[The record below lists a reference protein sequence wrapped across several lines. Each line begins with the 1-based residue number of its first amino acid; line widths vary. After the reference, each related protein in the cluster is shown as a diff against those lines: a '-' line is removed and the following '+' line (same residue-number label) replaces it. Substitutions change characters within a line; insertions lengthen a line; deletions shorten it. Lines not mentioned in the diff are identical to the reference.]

1 MALGRESCHPG
12 EEGNPSAESGTLTRC
27 RLTLVAAGPLPCG
40 RGLMRSGSSA
50 LPWRS
55 LWDGCPFPR
64 GKIHPQGVNGS
75 PGLIRRSDFVCKHP
89 RVTGHP
95 QTPGGPPPA
104 PAGFSRDS
112 RRSRIWP
119 MSLWFVSPLV
129 PPCSKEPCHRQ
140 PPLSPGGSGVISV
153 GFSLDARLWDCAH
166 VSHLFLVQK
175 SRRLVLSSKP
185 APAQRGAWHRTAT
198 KP

>member
-40 RGLMRSGSSA
+40 QGLMRSGSSA

-75 PGLIRRSDFVCKHP
+75 PGLIRGSDFVCKHP

-95 QTPGGPPPA
+95 QTPVGTPPSSCRIQQRQSQEQDLADVAVVCKSPGATLLQGAVPPA
-104 PAGFSRDS
+104 APSFPRWQRGDF
-112 RRSRIWP
+112 
-119 MSLWFVSPLV
+119 
-129 PPCSKEPCHRQ
+129 
-140 PPLSPGGSGVISV
+140 SGV
-153 GFSLDARLWDCAH
+153 
-166 VSHLFLVQK
+166 
-175 SRRLVLSSKP
+175 
-185 APAQRGAWHRTAT
+185 
-198 KP
+198 